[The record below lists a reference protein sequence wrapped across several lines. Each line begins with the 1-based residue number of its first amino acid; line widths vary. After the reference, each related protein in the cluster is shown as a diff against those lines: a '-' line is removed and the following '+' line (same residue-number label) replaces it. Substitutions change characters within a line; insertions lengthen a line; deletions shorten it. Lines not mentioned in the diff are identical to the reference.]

1 MKQDF
6 TITDKTAS
14 AIKFIANLAEDE
26 LDAWGV
32 SAVEHI
38 RDNAPVLTGNLKASV
53 TNLKKGKLS
62 GALLTRTGYGAYPEL
77 GTANQAAT
85 PYFAPGV
92 QQASEAMQAIVDASS
107 GRFRHRG

>member
-6 TITDKTAS
+6 TITDKTDE
-14 AIKFIANLAEDE
+14 AIRFISKLANDE
-26 LDAWGV
+26 TKSWSL

-38 RDNAPVLTGNLKASV
+38 RDRAPVLTGTLKASV
-53 TNLKKGKLS
+53 TNLNEGELS
-62 GALLTRTGYGAYPEL
+62 GTLLTRTGYGAYPEL

-92 QQASEAMQAIVDASS
+92 QASVADMQKIVDASS
-107 GRFRHRG
+107 GRFRT